1 VVVTSGEGSP
11 SRLALIT
18 SATLLTIGLACASTP
33 VVEPGG
39 SIPASSMDSSA
50 AETLNE
56 SLLAA
61 VAQEPMGEVLAGADY
76 KIGPGDL
83 LQIAVFQVEELNR
96 TVRVRS
102 DGAISLPLLGSV
114 RLVGVTSSELEEQL
128 AARLREEYLQ
138 DPQVSVFVEEYRSH
152 PVTVLGQV
160 NQPGIYYMRGRR
172 TLLEVLSEAGGLTEE
187 AGRTVHLRR
196 RTWNE
201 DAREAGFELVVVD
214 LAALLESGAPDSELV
229 LRDHDAVHVPKAG
242 FVFVEGAVK
251 EPGAYPLENG
261 ATVLKAVTMAG
272 GVDFEAQKSAVRVI
286 RETGGGSD
294 VARVDLGAIPNDP
307 SADLAVQDGDVVIV
321 PSSPMKVA
329 LTGLWRGIAGL
340 INLTAGL

>member
-1 VVVTSGEGSP
+1 MNSSG
-11 SRLALIT
+11 
-18 SATLLTIGLACASTP
+18 
-33 VVEPGG
+33 
-39 SIPASSMDSSA
+39 

-61 VAQEPMGEVLAGADY
+61 VGEDPAGEVLAGADY
-76 KIGPGDL
+76 RIGPGDL

-114 RLVGVTSSELEEQL
+114 RVVGATSSELEEQL
-128 AARLREEYLQ
+128 AARLREQYLQ

-160 NQPGIYYMRGRR
+160 NQPGIYYLRGRR

-214 LAALLESGAPDSELV
+214 LAALLESDAPDSEFV

-251 EPGAYPLENG
+251 EPGAYPLEN
-261 ATVLKAVTMAG
+261 MRPSQG
-272 GVDFEAQKSAVRVI
+272 GHHGKPFGREARS
-286 RETGGGSD
+286 G
-294 VARVDLGAIPNDP
+294 
-307 SADLAVQDGDVVIV
+307 
-321 PSSPMKVA
+321 
-329 LTGLWRGIAGL
+329 
-340 INLTAGL
+340 

>member
-1 VVVTSGEGSP
+1 
-11 SRLALIT
+11 
-18 SATLLTIGLACASTP
+18 
-33 VVEPGG
+33 
-39 SIPASSMDSSA
+39 
-50 AETLNE
+50 
-56 SLLAA
+56 
-61 VAQEPMGEVLAGADY
+61 
-76 KIGPGDL
+76 
-83 LQIAVFQVEELNR
+83 
-96 TVRVRS
+96 
-102 DGAISLPLLGSV
+102 
-114 RLVGVTSSELEEQL
+114 
-128 AARLREEYLQ
+128 
-138 DPQVSVFVEEYRSH
+138 VFVEEYRAH

-160 NQPGIYYMRGRR
+160 NQPGIYYLRGRR

-214 LAALLESGAPDSELV
+214 LAALLESDAPDSELV

-286 RETGGGSD
+286 REKGGGSD